1 MEQNQTPGISQSPVL
16 KNSKQTGG
24 VGLKITTAIAIV
36 VAVCGIGFGVYG
48 ILGSEQKSQQ
58 IADIETELANKN
70 QKITELE
77 DEISQLDSESEDI
90 LEPTIDEPESEVIA
104 DEKTATIAL
113 ESTLDENE
121 TRTVFEIGEC
131 TADGPSVKC
140 PVSVNGKDA
149 LISYNSN
156 DSLLRLTIPNE

>member
-16 KNSKQTGG
+16 NNSKQTGG
-24 VGLKITTAIAIV
+24 VGLKIATATAIIIAI
-36 VAVCGIGFGVYG
+36 CGIGFGIYG

-58 IADIETELANKN
+58 IADIETKLANKN

-77 DEISQLDSESEDI
+77 AEISQLDSEGEDI
-90 LEPTIDEPESEVIA
+90 LEPTIDEPESEVIT
-104 DEKTATIAL
+104 DEETATIAL

-121 TRTVFEIGEC
+121 TRTVFKIGEC